1 MAKIKSDESA
11 IQDASGS
18 NDNLN
23 RESTTEIT
31 ASVSDNTDHSSAPF
45 NQSRR
50 RFIQFMIGGS
60 TSLVIGGAWLE
71 NKQLEAAIA
80 IPELGEVFDIADI
93 LTLAE
98 LPYATNL
105 VLEVTEDNRVR
116 FELPRLD
123 MGQGIATA
131 VAQLVADELNADYGR
146 TDVVHSDRRAD
157 RPFSMTG
164 NSSTIRT
171 LWNPIRKV
179 AAQARA
185 RLVTAAA
192 LRWDVDPELLSTAN
206 SKVIGPDGLVASY
219 GELTADAANV
229 RSAMV
234 SASPKSV
241 SDYTLVGQSRGRK
254 NARDIVTGKQ
264 RFTLDIEVPGALP
277 TLIARSPDIG
287 GRIVSWDDAAAR
299 SIPGVVDIVEISS
312 GIAVI
317 AESFNQAQ
325 KAREALEV
333 QWASGPVSGRSDADF
348 RGELKRAMPSFGP
361 TLWPFKSLTA
371 TFEYPFYAHAMMEV
385 MAAIA
390 DVRDGKAEIWYASQ
404 SPNYVAGEVA
414 KAIGISSSDVTIH
427 IPYAGGAFGRRLFGE
442 AAIEAA
448 EISHAARRPV
458 KLMWTRDE
466 DMRSGRFRPM
476 AFSAIRAT
484 RLGSSTTSFE
494 NTIAAA
500 HTDFGHG
507 LSDALTAA
515 GADIL
520 PGTFTQFGFSTMIS
534 LPYRFGSTDHTLI
547 ERDFGVPTCS
557 WRSVFSGMTTT
568 SNEIFI
574 DELARELGYDEV
586 SFRRDNLD
594 NDTARRCLEK
604 VAEIGDWGRDMPS
617 GHAQGVAIHVEYR
630 SACAYLVEIDT
641 TGQEPRLT
649 RAFCAVDVGIPINPL
664 GLKAQIEGC
673 LVDAWSLMFRVS
685 NHIDDGKVRESNF
698 TDYLWARMKHTPLK
712 TEVYLF
718 PAREGGEPGGA
729 GELGFPPAAAACVN
743 AYARATGE
751 RPRRFPIGE
760 FA

>member
-1 MAKIKSDESA
+1 MLS
-11 IQDASGS
+11 
-18 NDNLN
+18 
-23 RESTTEIT
+23 
-31 ASVSDNTDHSSAPF
+31 
-45 NQSRR
+45 
-50 RFIQFMIGGS
+50 GS

-71 NKQLEAAIA
+71 KKEAEAAFA

-105 VLEVTEDNRVR
+105 VLEITEDNRVR

-131 VAQLVADELNADYGR
+131 AAQLVAEEMGADYQR
-146 TDVVHSDRRAD
+146 TDVVLSDRRAD

-171 LWNPIRKV
+171 LWNPIRQV

-185 RLVTAAA
+185 RLLTAAA
-192 LRWDVDPELLSTAN
+192 QRWDVDPELLSTAD
-206 SKVIGPDGLVASY
+206 SKVFGPNGLVASY

-229 RSAMV
+229 RSVMV

-241 SDYTLVGQSRGRK
+241 SDYTLVGQPRGRK

-287 GRIVSWDDAAAR
+287 GRVVSWDDSEAR
-299 SIPGVVDIVEISS
+299 SMPGVVDIVEISS

-317 AESFNQAQ
+317 AESFNQAK
-325 KAREALEV
+325 KARDVLNI
-333 QWASGPVSGRSDADF
+333 QWASGPVAGRSDDDF
-348 RGELKRAMPSFGP
+348 RGELERAMPVFGR
-361 TLWPFKSLTA
+361 TIWPFKSHTA

-385 MAAIA
+385 MAAMA

-404 SPNYVAGEVA
+404 SPNYIAGEVA
-414 KAIGISSSDVTIH
+414 KAIGIPSSDVTIH

-442 AAIEAA
+442 AAVEAA
-448 EISHAARRPV
+448 EISHAAGRPI

-476 AFSAIRAT
+476 ARSAIRVS
-484 RLGSSTTSFE
+484 RLGSTITSFE
-494 NTIAAA
+494 NTVAAA

-515 GADIL
+515 SANML
-520 PGTFTQFGFSTMIS
+520 PGTFVQFGFNTMIS

-586 SFRRDNLD
+586 SFRCDNLD
-594 NDTARRCLEK
+594 NDVARRCLEK

-617 GHAQGVAIHVEYR
+617 GHAQGVAIHAEYR
-630 SACAYLVEIDT
+630 SACAFLVEIDI

-649 RAFCAVDVGIPINPL
+649 RAFCAVDVGMPINPL

-685 NHIDDGKVRESNF
+685 NHIDDGMVRESNF
-698 TDYLWARMKHTPLK
+698 TDYLWARMKHSPLK
-712 TEVYLF
+712 TNVYLF